1 MLPKFREKFREANLE
16 TRGDLTLS
24 QHHIINCVVFVVVI
38 IIIIAAGRVQPKN
51 DWLLSVKFDM
61 IELK

>member
-51 DWLLSVKFDM
+51 D
-61 IELK
+61 